1 MLSIKA
7 IPRKNPQ
14 DGTVAS
20 KFYAHAISQGIVDF
34 ERLAYLVSNQCTV
47 RVPDCLAVLR
57 ALEFNMMDELEQG
70 KVVQFGDLG
79 NFQIGVRSE
88 GQTLEEE
95 VSANTVTSAHV
106 NFRPAKRLRKMLK
119 NLDYKLISTSTL

>member
-1 MLSIKA
+1 MLDIKA

-14 DGTVAS
+14 DGTVEP
-20 KFYAHAISQGIVDF
+20 KFYAHAIATGKVDF

-47 RVPDCLAVLR
+47 RIADCLAVLR
-57 ALEFNMMDELEQG
+57 ALEHNMMDELEQG

-88 GQTLEEE
+88 GQILEDE
-95 VSANTVTSAHV
+95 VNAHSVKSAHL

-119 NLDYKLISTSTL
+119 GLDFKLING

>member
-1 MLSIKA
+1 MLNIKA
-7 IPRKNPQ
+7 IERRNPQ
-14 DGTVAS
+14 DKAADA
-20 KFYAHAISQGIVDF
+20 KYYAHAISTGKVDF

-57 ALEFNMMDELEQG
+57 ALEHNMMDELEQG
-70 KVVQFGDLG
+70 KIVQFGDLG

-88 GQTLEEE
+88 GKENVED
-95 VSANTVTSAHV
+95 VSAQSISSAHM

-119 NLDYKLISTSTL
+119 TLDFKVTNG